1 MLNENTHKELSRF
14 AQNVVKF
21 SRSNLTRQKKNTS
34 KKLYNS
40 MDFDLKVMPNSFAL
54 GFVMESYGI
63 FQDLGV
69 KGKDPSKVRGGAK
82 TIRGQQAPNSPYRF
96 GSGTHKGTWNIF
108 VQSLTSWV
116 KKKGYRFRDEKG
128 KFKEGS
134 QKSLAEL
141 IASNIYYRGLKPS
154 LFFTKPFEA
163 AFKSLPDE
171 LVEQFGLDID
181 KFLEFTTKQNL
192 DVNV

>member
-21 SRSNLTRQKKNTS
+21 SRSNLTRQNKNTS

-54 GFVMESYGI
+54 SFVMEAYGI
-63 FQDLGV
+63 FQDVGV

-181 KFLEFTTKQNL
+181 KFLQFTTKQNL
-192 DVNV
+192 DGNV